1 MNTPYKSTPY
11 ASRKLR
17 KEKTTLSDGSSDSV
31 KEPVRV
37 FCRLRP
43 LKDDESDESCIT
55 LVSPT
60 VLSLN
65 SPVDPKYLPQR
76 ELHCQ
81 FKQIFTSYATQ
92 KEVFEFVAMP
102 LLQDLFKGKNALLL
116 SYGVTGSGKTYTLS
130 GESNNPGIMPR
141 SIDTIFNT
149 IEELQAPKFTI
160 KPDKMNGFLIQSE
173 DEAAQERLLEN
184 KLGSKTLKGKNTR
197 RGMGDQ
203 PQYVNDGTR
212 ISDIDESCSYAVFV
226 SYIEIYNNTVYDL
239 LEESNTK
246 SLQPKILREDTQKNM
261 YIIGVTEVEVK
272 SADEAFEVLSIGQKK
287 KRMGHTLLNSES
299 SRSHSVFNIRLV
311 QMEQVAHNSK
321 GMEVVPDSN
330 LIRVSQLSLVDLA
343 GSERTNRTQTTG
355 MRLKEAGRINNSLMC
370 LRNCLEVLRENQLTG
385 SNKLVPYRDS
395 RLTFLF
401 KNFFEGYGKVEMI
414 VCVNPS
420 IHDYEENL
428 QVMKFAEMTQDVKIK
443 RNEYKGTPIPR
454 KTPKKIFNTNT
465 PASASKIKATSAF
478 TLPKIPTYSFE
489 PDNFDEMGEKIEQI
503 GKILKLRSSRMENYF
518 CELNNKEKNFRKRL
532 CGLNES
538 NVLNISEMKSL
549 KTIIKRNKEETYN
562 LKNKIVDLETVN
574 DSLASKNEELQDVI
588 RSLKRTIDEKDLK
601 INQKILEKEKV
612 KQKFVIANEKMS
624 QELDSKL
631 RKQREH
637 LQASMKAKDN
647 KLKRVREI
655 LESDEAFEARSE
667 QGEKEKEVE
676 SPPREIQPVSSPPIC
691 DIQTSNRRNIQ
702 TPGGRHRRSRSAGEV
717 WLEHNS
723 IKPVPLGTVL
733 QPSVKKRKSLTKLTK
748 ASDITNPNQS
758 KYCLIAQDQD
768 TEGEIETK
776 VYKGDIVPT
785 CGGGAQ
791 VIFNDVEL
799 LKQKSPTATP

>member
-1 MNTPYKSTPY
+1 MTTPYRLTPY
-11 ASRKLR
+11 VSRKLKR
-17 KEKTTLSDGSSDSV
+17 EKTNLSDGSGDTA

-55 LVSPT
+55 LVSPS

-65 SPVDPKYLPQR
+65 SPADSKYTVQR

-92 KEVFEFVAMP
+92 KEVFDFVAMP
-102 LLQDLFKGKNALLL
+102 LLQDLIKGKNALLL
-116 SYGVTGSGKTYTLS
+116 SYGVTGSGKTYTLA
-130 GESNNPGIMPR
+130 GETSNPGIMPR
-141 SIDTIFNT
+141 SIDTIFNSL
-149 IEELQAPKFTI
+149 EGLQAPKFTI
-160 KPDKMNGFLIQSE
+160 KPDKMNGFIIQSE

-184 KLGSKTLKGKNTR
+184 KLGSRTLKGKNTR
-197 RGMGDQ
+197 RVIGDQ
-203 PQYVNDGTR
+203 PQYVNDGLKL
-212 ISDIDESCSYAVFV
+212 SDIDESCSYAVFI

-246 SLQPKILREDTQKNM
+246 SLQPKILREDAQKNM

-272 SADEAFEVLSIGQKK
+272 SADEAFEILSIGQRK
-287 KRMGHTLLNSES
+287 KRMGHTMLNSES
-299 SRSHSVFNIRLV
+299 SRSHSVLNIRLV
-311 QMEQVAHNSK
+311 QIEQVAHNSN
-321 GMEVVPDSN
+321 GMAVIPDSN
-330 LIRVSQLSLVDLA
+330 LMRVSQLSLVDLA

-370 LRNCLEVLRENQLTG
+370 LRSCLEVLRENQFTG
-385 SNKLVPYRDS
+385 SNKIVPYRDS

-420 IHDYEENL
+420 INDYEENL
-428 QVMKFAEMTQDVKIK
+428 QVMKFAEMTQDIKIK
-443 RNEYKGTPIPR
+443 KNEQKVTPICR
-454 KTPKKIFNTNT
+454 KTPKKLFNNAPGT
-465 PASASKIKATSAF
+465 PASASKIKASSAF
-478 TLPKIPTYSFE
+478 TLPKIPDFSFN

-503 GKILKLRSSRMENYF
+503 GKVLKLRTTRMENYF
-518 CELNNKEKNFRKRL
+518 SELNNKEKHFRKRL
-532 CGLNES
+532 CGLNDG

-549 KTIIKRNKEETYN
+549 KALLKKTKDETCN

-574 DSLASKNEELQDVI
+574 DSLACKNDEYQDII
-588 RSLKRTIDEKDLK
+588 RSLKQTIDEKDLK

-655 LESDEAFEARSE
+655 LESDEARTDIEY
-667 QGEKEKEVE
+667 QEKEETE
-676 SPPREIQPVSSPPIC
+676 SPPCEIQQVSSPPIC
-691 DIQTSNRRNIQ
+691 DIQTSNRRNVQ
-702 TPGGRHRRSRSAGEV
+702 TPARHRRSRSAGEV

-733 QPSVKKRKSLTKLTK
+733 QPSVKKRKSLTKLKK

-799 LKQKSPTATP
+799 LRQKSPTATP